1 MKGQAM
7 ARSEIARGLVPF
19 PPLTPAWLLRRENRF
34 RAVARLEN
42 GREVAVHVPNSGRL
56 REVFGKPRRAWLVRA
71 ANPRRKTPYDLQVV
85 EGDGGVLISVDAR
98 LPNRLFAAAL
108 RQGAFDDWLGLPGE
122 AWQVHP
128 EPRYGEGRL
137 DFLLEAPD
145 KARRWWVET
154 KSITLVEEGVALF
167 PDAPTARG
175 RRHLADLCR
184 LVRAG
189 DRAAVVFIAQR
200 EDARAFAP
208 YAEADPDFP
217 AALRAAVACGVV
229 VRTYRCTVTLQGI
242 GDLQP
247 MPLREG

>member
-1 MKGQAM
+1 M
-7 ARSEIARGLVPF
+7 ATSDAGHLLVTF

-34 RAVARLEN
+34 RARARLED

-56 REVFGKPRRAWLVRA
+56 REVFGRPRRAWLAFA

-108 RQGAFDDWLGLPGE
+108 RQGVFDDWLGLAGE
-122 AWQVHP
+122 VWRVRP
-128 EPRYGEGRL
+128 EPPYGAGRL
-137 DFLLEAPD
+137 DFLLEGPGV
-145 KARRWWVET
+145 RRWWIET
-154 KSITLVEEGVALF
+154 KSITLVEDGVALF

-184 LVRAG
+184 LARAG
-189 DRAAVVFIAQR
+189 DRAAAVFIAQR
-200 EDARAFAP
+200 SDPVAFAP
-208 YAEADPDFP
+208 HSADPDFP

-229 VRTYRCTVTLQGI
+229 VRAYRCTVTLQGI

-247 MPLREG
+247 MPVWKV